1 MILNEYFSKSYCI
14 NLDRRQDRWEKS
26 IKLFE
31 KFNINAERFS
41 AFDGKTLSLDYPHA
55 SELGGSISH
64 MNVIKKAKE
73 LNLPN
78 VLIFEDDV
86 EIDDD
91 ITNKFSDI
99 ISQIPNDWDMI
110 YFGGNHQGGI
120 NQVSENIFRVT
131 HTYALQMYAVNN
143 KCYDTIINFLED
155 RIEKVLNNKVSVKPS
170 VAADF
175 FIALLQPS
183 INCYCIRP
191 HLSWQLQ
198 DFSDIQERV
207 VNYDY
212 LLKK

>member
-1 MILNEYFSKSYCI
+1 MILNNFFSKCYCI
-14 NLDRRQDRWEKS
+14 NLDRRQDRWENSSK
-26 IKLFE
+26 IFQ
-31 KFNINAERFS
+31 KFGISVERFS
-41 AFDGKTLSLDYPHA
+41 AFDGKTLNLPYPHA

-64 MNVIKKAKE
+64 MSVLKMAKE

-86 EIDDD
+86 VIDEDVD
-91 ITNKFSDI
+91 NKFSNI
-99 ISQIPNDWDMI
+99 ISQIPLEWDMI
-110 YFGGNHQGGI
+110 YFGGNHQGNI
-120 NQVSENIFRVT
+120 SQVTENFFRVS

-143 KCYDTIINFLED
+143 KCYDKIINFLE
-155 RIEKVLNNKVSVKPS
+155 EKIDKIIKGKVTYKPS

-191 HLSWQLQ
+191 HLSWQSQ
-198 DFSDIQERV
+198 DFSDIQERI

-212 LLKK
+212 LLKN